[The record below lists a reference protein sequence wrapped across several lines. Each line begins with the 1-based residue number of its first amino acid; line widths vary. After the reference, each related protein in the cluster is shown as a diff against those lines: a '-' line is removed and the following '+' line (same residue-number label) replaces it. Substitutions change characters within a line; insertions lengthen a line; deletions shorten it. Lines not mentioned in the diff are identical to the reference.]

1 MHKTVVEKNGKYRL
15 KYEPEV
21 KDVVVLAITC
31 IILGVL
37 IVKELIRT

>member
-1 MHKTVVEKNGKYRL
+1 MRKIVVEKNGKYRL

-21 KDVVVLAITC
+21 KDAVVLAITC
-31 IILGVL
+31 IVLGVL